1 MPTKHAHRPILA
13 TVAVTL
19 AGAAITS
26 AQEPPDLPPATTPT
40 TQEQYNEVFDPN
52 LGAPELPPQPAPQ
65 ALPPP
70 SPNMAVNLVV
80 LLVKKGQ
87 ITQEEGLALIEQAE
101 SEAKATQATQAAQ
114 AAAAVPAA
122 PPRQEGEVS
131 VNYVPQTVRNSIRDE
146 IKQELMAEA
155 REEDWGAYK
164 GPEWT
169 SRIRPFGD
177 IRGRYE
183 GIFFGDG
190 NDNTGAFPNFNAINT
205 GAPFDTSGT
214 LFSPQYNVDQ
224 DRNRARLRARFGAD
238 IMLGDGFTAG
248 LRVATGDSNSPVS
261 PNQSLG
267 GSGGNFSKY
276 QIWLDRAFIGYD
288 AIKEEDYELSAIVG
302 RFENPFFSTEVMWD
316 DDLGFDGL
324 ALRGKAR
331 ASDCVTVFGAAGL
344 FPVFNTDLNFA
355 SNQPSKFESQD
366 KWLYGAQVGIDWK
379 ITEDLK
385 AKFGAAWYD
394 FQNIEGELSTP
405 FVPLGPNDA
414 GNTDATRPSFA
425 QRGNTYMALRNI
437 IPTAANGF
445 GTTNQW
451 QYYGLATPFQV
462 LALTGRLEYDA
473 YDPVKFA
480 LTGEFLKNLAFD
492 ANDIGPKAV
501 NNRIGAGTGTFD
513 GGDVAWNMMFQFGQT
528 AMEKKGDWIA
538 GVGYRYVE
546 SDAVVDGFTDS
557 DFGGGGTNVQGFTLG
572 GAVAVSPSVRVGVK
586 WMSSDEVS
594 GPPLSTDT
602 LQFDINAKF

>member
-1 MPTKHAHRPILA
+1 MPTTHAHRPIL
-13 TVAVTL
+13 VAL
-19 AGAAITS
+19 AGASLSS
-26 AQEPPDLPPATTPT
+26 AQESPELPPVPIPPYA
-40 TQEQYNEVFDPN
+40 EMLDPN
-52 LGAPELPPQPAPQ
+52 LGAAPPAPAPQ
-65 ALPPP
+65 ALPSP
-70 SPNMAVNLVV
+70 SDNVAVNLIV

-87 ITQEEGLALIEQAE
+87 LTQEEGLALIQQAE
-101 SEAKATQATQAAQ
+101 AQAAQ
-114 AAAAVPAA
+114 AQAAVV
-122 PPRQEGEVS
+122 PPPPKTDDEVS

-146 IKQELMAEA
+146 IKQELMAQA
-155 REEDWGAYK
+155 REENWRASQDTEEK
-164 GPEWT
+164 
-169 SRIRPFGD
+169 IFRPFGD

-205 GAPFDTSGT
+205 GAPFDTTGT

-238 IMLGDGFTAG
+238 IMLGEGFSGG

-276 QIWLDRAFIGYD
+276 QIWLDRAFIAYD
-288 AIKEEDYELSAIVG
+288 VMKDEDRELSLVLG
-302 RFENPFFSTEVMWD
+302 RFDNPFFSTEVMWD

-324 ALRGKAR
+324 AARGRFKVN
-331 ASDCVTVFGAAGL
+331 DCVTAFGAAGL

-366 KWLYGAQVGIDWK
+366 KWLYGAQAGIEWEIND
-379 ITEDLK
+379 DLT
-385 AKFGAAWYD
+385 AKFGTAWYD

-462 LALTGRLEYDA
+462 LAVTGRLEYDA
-473 YDPVKFA
+473 YDPVKFV
-480 LTGEFLKNLAFD
+480 LTGEYLKNLAFD
-492 ANDIGPKAV
+492 ANKIGAKAV
-501 NNRIGAGTGTFD
+501 NNRIGPGVGIFD
-513 GGDVAWNMMFQFGQT
+513 GGDTAWNLAFQFGRT
-528 AMEKKGDWIA
+528 ALEKRGDWAA
-538 GVGYRYVE
+538 GIGYRYVE

-572 GAVAVSPSVRVGVK
+572 GVLAVSPRVRVGLK

>member
-1 MPTKHAHRPILA
+1 MPTKHAYHPILA
-13 TVAVTL
+13 TVAATL
-19 AGAAITS
+19 AGAAITR
-26 AQEPPDLPPATTPT
+26 AEEPPELPPVTTPT

-52 LGAPELPPQPAPQ
+52 IGAPELPPQPAPQ

-70 SPNMAVNLVV
+70 STNMAVNLVA
-80 LLVKKGQ
+80 LLVKNGTIKK
-87 ITQEEGLALIEQAE
+87 EEGLALIEQAE
-101 SEAKATQATQAAQ
+101 AEAKSAQAAQ
-114 AAAAVPAA
+114 AAAAAPAA

-131 VNYVPQTVRNSIRDE
+131 VSYVPQTVRNSIRDE
-146 IKQELMAEA
+146 IKQELMADAHDEKWSKSEA
-155 REEDWGAYK
+155 
-164 GPEWT
+164 PEWT

-190 NDNTGAFPNFNAINT
+190 NDNTGVFPNFNAINT

-238 IMLGDGFTAG
+238 IMLGEGFTGG

-276 QIWLDRAFIGYD
+276 QIWLDRAFIAYD
-288 AIKEEDYELSAIVG
+288 AIKEEDYELSAVVG
-302 RFENPFFSTEVMWD
+302 RFDNPFFNTEVMWD

-331 ASDCVTVFGAAGL
+331 VNDRVTAFGAAGL

-379 ITEDLK
+379 INEDLK

-405 FVPLGPNDA
+405 YVPLGPNDA

-462 LALTGRLEYDA
+462 LALTGKLEYDA

-492 ANDIGPKAV
+492 ANDIAPKAV
-501 NNRIGAGTGTFD
+501 NNRIGAGAGTFD
-513 GGDVAWNMMFQFGQT
+513 GGDMAWNTIFQFGQT
-528 AMEKKGDWIA
+528 AMDKKGDWVA
-538 GVGYRYVE
+538 GIGYRYVE

-572 GAVAVSPSVRVGVK
+572 GAYAVSPSVRVGVK

>member
-1 MPTKHAHRPILA
+1 MPTKHAYRPILA
-13 TVAVTL
+13 TVAATL
-19 AGAAITS
+19 AGAAITH
-26 AQEPPDLPPATTPT
+26 AEEPPELPPVTTPT

-52 LGAPELPPQPAPQ
+52 IGAPELPPQPAPQ

-70 SPNMAVNLVV
+70 STNLAVNLVA
-80 LLVKKGQ
+80 LLVKNGTIKK
-87 ITQEEGLALIEQAE
+87 EDGLALIEQAE
-101 SEAKATQATQAAQ
+101 AEARSAQAAQ

-155 REEDWGAYK
+155 RDEKWGGSSA
-164 GPEWT
+164 PEWT

-238 IMLGDGFTAG
+238 IMLGDGFTGG

-276 QIWLDRAFIGYD
+276 QIWLDRAFIAYD

-302 RFENPFFSTEVMWD
+302 RFDNPFFNTEVMWD

-331 ASDCVTVFGAAGL
+331 VNDRVTAFGAAGL

-366 KWLYGAQVGIDWK
+366 KWLYGAQVGIEWK
-379 ITEDLK
+379 IREDLK
-385 AKFGAAWYD
+385 AKVGAAWYD

-462 LALTGRLEYDA
+462 LALTGKLEYDA

-492 ANDIGPKAV
+492 ANEIAPKAV

-513 GGDVAWNMMFQFGQT
+513 GGDVAWNTVFQFGQT
-528 AMEKKGDWIA
+528 AMDKKGDWVA
-538 GVGYRYVE
+538 GIGYRYVE

-572 GAVAVSPSVRVGVK
+572 GAYAVSPSVRVGVK

>member
-1 MPTKHAHRPILA
+1 MPTKHAYRPILA
-13 TVAVTL
+13 TIAATL
-19 AGAAITS
+19 AGAAITR
-26 AQEPPDLPPATTPT
+26 AEEPPELPPVTTPT
-40 TQEQYNEVFDPN
+40 LQDQYNEVFDPN
-52 LGAPELPPQPAPQ
+52 AGAPELPPQPAPQ

-87 ITQEEGLALIEQAE
+87 ITQEEGIALIEQAE
-101 SEAKATQATQAAQ
+101 SEAKATQAAQ
-114 AAAAVPAA
+114 AAATTPAA

-131 VNYVPQTVRNSIRDE
+131 VNYVPKTVRNSIRDE

-155 REEDWGAYK
+155 HDENWGKSNA
-164 GPEWT
+164 PEWT

-177 IRGRYE
+177 IRARYE
-183 GIFFGDG
+183 SISFGDG
-190 NDNTGAFPNFNAINT
+190 NDNTGVFPNFNAINT

-224 DRNRARLRARFGAD
+224 DRNRARLRARIGAD
-238 IMLGDGFTAG
+238 IMLGDGFTGG

-267 GSGGNFSKY
+267 GSGGDFSKY
-276 QIWLDRAFIGYD
+276 QIWLDRAFIAYD

-302 RFENPFFSTEVMWD
+302 RFDTPFFNTEVMWD

-324 ALRGKAR
+324 ALRGRAR
-331 ASDCVTVFGAAGL
+331 VNDCVTAFGAAGL
-344 FPVFNTDLNFA
+344 FPVYNTDLNFA
-355 SNQPSKFESQD
+355 SNQPAKFESHD

-379 ITEDLK
+379 IKEDLK
-385 AKFGAAWYD
+385 AKFGVAWYD
-394 FQNIEGELSTP
+394 FENIEGELSTP

-462 LALTGRLEYDA
+462 LTLTGRLEYDA

-492 ANDIGPKAV
+492 AGEIGAKAV
-501 NNRIGAGTGTFD
+501 NNRIGAGTGSYD
-513 GGDVAWNMMFQFGQT
+513 GGDTAWNLMFQFGQT

-538 GVGYRYVE
+538 GIGYRHVE

-572 GAVAVSPSVRVGVK
+572 GAVAVSPNVRVGVK

>member
-1 MPTKHAHRPILA
+1 MPTTHAHRPVF
-13 TVAVTL
+13 TMVAATL
-19 AGAAITS
+19 AGVAIS
-26 AQEPPDLPPATTPT
+26 AAQEPPELPPVPANQPNA
-40 TQEQYNEVFDPN
+40 QQAYSEMLDPN
-52 LGAPELPPQPAPQ
+52 LGAPELPPVPAPQ
-65 ALPPP
+65 QGLPAP
-70 SPNMAVNLVV
+70 SANMAVNLVV
-80 LLVKKGQ
+80 LMVKKGQ
-87 ITQEEGLALIEQAE
+87 LTQEEGLALIEQAE
-101 SEAKATQATQAAQ
+101 AEAKAVQAQQKAAT
-114 AAAAVPAA
+114 AVKP
-122 PPRQEGEVS
+122 PPRTDGEVS

-146 IKQELMAEA
+146 IKQELMADEREHAWRA
-155 REEDWGAYK
+155 RQ

-169 SRIRPFGD
+169 EKWRVFGD

-183 GIFFGDG
+183 GIFFGEG

-205 GAPFDTSGT
+205 GVPFDTSGT

-224 DRNRARLRARFGAD
+224 DRDRARLRLRVGAD
-238 IMLGDGFTAG
+238 LRLGDGFTAG
-248 LRVATGDSNSPVS
+248 MRLATGDSNSPVS

-276 QIWLDRAFIGYD
+276 QIWLDRAFLAYD
-288 AIKEEDYELSAIVG
+288 VVKEDDRELSLVLG
-302 RFENPFFSTEVMWD
+302 RFDNPFFNTEVMWD

-324 ALRGKAR
+324 AARGRFAVNDKV
-331 ASDCVTVFGAAGL
+331 SFFGAAGL
-344 FPVFNTDLNFA
+344 FPVYNTDLNFA

-366 KWLYGAQVGIDWK
+366 KWLYGAQAGIEWK
-379 ITEDLK
+379 ITKDLK
-385 AKFGAAWYD
+385 AKFGAAYYD

-437 IPTAANGF
+437 TPTAANGF

-462 LALTGRLEYDA
+462 LTMTGRLDYSA
-473 YDPVKFA
+473 CDPINFA
-480 LTGEFLKNLAFD
+480 LTGEYIKNLAFD
-492 ANDIGPKAV
+492 SGEIGAKAV
-501 NNRIGAGTGTFD
+501 NNRVGSGSGVFD
-513 GGDVAWNMMFQFGQT
+513 GGDTAWNVNFLFGRT
-528 AMEKKGDWIA
+528 AMDTRGDWIA
-538 GVGYRYVE
+538 GIGYRYVE

-572 GAVAVSPSVRVGVK
+572 GAVAISPSVRMGLK

-602 LQFDINAKF
+602 LQFDVSAKF